1 MMEFVNY
8 MQDHIE
14 EYLETLRRAVELE
27 SPTYEKEYSDLC
39 SSFFQEQFRELGA
52 SIRIFPAEN
61 VGDHFLASF
70 QETEE
75 PGVLFIGHYD
85 TVFPSGTIKT
95 MPYRI
100 ADGKAYGPGTMDMK
114 GGIVAFLY
122 AVKMLKELGYMP
134 EKKNIKFFCNG
145 DEEPGSFTSRDQ
157 IVEEARKNKMALVL
171 EPAPADRN
179 TVKTSRKGRGTYC
192 VTAYGKSAHSGNCPE
207 DGVNAVVELSYHLQ
221 TIHEMNDYDRGVTL
235 TPVSIEGGL
244 AGMCRVPEKASF
256 TMDVRFPTPEVTA
269 EVDRKIRE
277 LQPVLEG
284 AVVEVTGGVDKPP
297 YEANEVNQALF
308 RKAQELAKEVG
319 LKLEGIGV
327 GGGSDGNYTS
337 GAGVPT
343 LDGLGVSGKWL
354 HNPQEYLII
363 EDVPYRVA
371 LIAKLIME
379 M

>member
-1 MMEFVNY
+1 
-8 MQDHIE
+8 
-14 EYLETLRRAVELE
+14 
-27 SPTYEKEYSDLC
+27 
-39 SSFFQEQFRELGA
+39 
-52 SIRIFPAEN
+52 
-61 VGDHFLASF
+61 
-70 QETEE
+70 
-75 PGVLFIGHYD
+75 
-85 TVFPSGTIKT
+85 
-95 MPYRI
+95 
-100 ADGKAYGPGTMDMK
+100 
-114 GGIVAFLY
+114 
-122 AVKMLKELGYMP
+122 
-134 EKKNIKFFCNG
+134 
-145 DEEPGSFTSRDQ
+145 
-157 IVEEARKNKMALVL
+157 
-171 EPAPADRN
+171 
-179 TVKTSRKGRGTYC
+179 
-192 VTAYGKSAHSGNCPE
+192 
-207 DGVNAVVELSYHLQ
+207 
-221 TIHEMNDYDRGVTL
+221 
-235 TPVSIEGGL
+235 
-244 AGMCRVPEKASF
+244 MCRVPEKASF